1 MKTYVCAGIGDFFCL
16 DCFLTQDER
25 NSITEIYWGS
35 RFGKDI
41 APVIDNNFF
50 YPNVKEQYFIDDNT
64 GKKYWQELKPDEPH
78 NWTFWHFRSDIPSH
92 YIKALSYFNLKPED
106 VQDFTPIS
114 FFNDTS
120 RNYTG
125 SSFLNNASL
134 EDYNFKQNNLIPGKY
149 MLVHF
154 PTSSRPRN
162 DIATITNN
170 DWHFIKNV
178 SKEKNLPVVVITDTK
193 IDLPDEL
200 NFTVL
205 IKPSMKSVLALI
217 KYTGYY
223 FGCDSFVSIL
233 CAKILA
239 YNKMV
244 IKSPRQNI
252 KDILPG
258 HIWNHKYFSP
268 HKPNIIQ
275 KFYHYEP
282 CG

>member
-1 MKTYVCAGIGDFFCL
+1 MKTYVCAGIGDFLCL

-41 APVIDNNFF
+41 ASSIENNFF
-50 YPNVKEQYFIDDNT
+50 YPNVKKQYFIDDET
-64 GKKYWQELKPDEPH
+64 GKKYWCELNPGETH
-78 NWTFWHFRSDIPSH
+78 NWTFWHFRSDIPEH
-92 YIKALSYFNLKPED
+92 YKKALEHYGLKQSD

-114 FFNDTS
+114 FFNDVN

-125 SSFLNNASL
+125 SSFINNASRT
-134 EDYNFKQNNLIPGKY
+134 DFNFQEKEIKLGKY
-149 MLVHF
+149 LIVHY

-162 DIATITNN
+162 DIAKITQN
-170 DWHFIKNV
+170 DWDFIKNI
-178 SKEKNLPVVVITDTK
+178 SREKELPVIVITDT
-193 IDLPDEL
+193 EL
-200 NFTVL
+200 DFLNNTNFLVL
-205 IKPSMKSVLALI
+205 VKPSMKELMALI
-217 KYTGYY
+217 KFSGYY

-233 CAKILA
+233 CSKILA
-239 YNKMV
+239 SNKLV
-244 IKSPRQNI
+244 IKSPRSNI
-252 KDILPG
+252 KEILPG

>member
-1 MKTYVCAGIGDFFCL
+1 MKTYICAGIGDFLCL

-41 APVIDNNFF
+41 APLIEKNFY
-50 YPNVKEQYFIDDNT
+50 YPNVKVQNFIDDET
-64 GKKYWQELKPDEPH
+64 GKKYWKELKPDEPH
-78 NWTFWHFRSDIPSH
+78 NWTFWHFRSDIPEH
-92 YIKALSYFNLKPED
+92 FQKALSHYNLKIGD

-114 FFNDTS
+114 FFNDTQ

-125 SSFLNNASL
+125 SSFINNASIT
-134 EDYNFKQNNLIPGKY
+134 DFDFNKFKIIPGKY

-162 DIATITNN
+162 DIATITQN
-170 DWHFIKNV
+170 DWAFIENT
-178 SKEKNLPVVVITDTK
+178 SKEKNLPVVVITDTEIEFLK
-193 IDLPDEL
+193 EK
-200 NFTVL
+200 NFIVL
-205 IKPSMKSVLALI
+205 FKPEMKSIISLI
-217 KYTGYY
+217 KYAGYY
-223 FGCDSFVSIL
+223 FGCDSFVAIL
-233 CAKILA
+233 CSKILA
-239 YNKMV
+239 SNKMV
-244 IKSPRQNI
+244 IKSPRSNI
-252 KDILPG
+252 KEILPG